1 MRAQKWPQRAM
12 ARTQPVPQ
20 DWPMGA
26 RTTGKVRVLLVDDLS
41 DIRLVMRLLLEADG
55 RAEVVGEAAD
65 GAEAARL
72 AGELRPDAVV
82 LDLRMPGMDGVS
94 ALPLIRDAAPGAV
107 VVALSALP
115 IGPTTDRAV
124 DLGATY
130 VRKPDL
136 RRVVNLVAALVPA
149 QPDPPKSKRRKRMG
163 PTAA

>member
-1 MRAQKWPQRAM
+1 M
-12 ARTQPVPQ
+12 AWARLGPQ
-20 DWPMGA
+20 DWFMA
-26 RTTGKVRVLLVDDLS
+26 RRTSGKVRVLLVDDLS

-72 AGELRPDAVV
+72 ASELNPDAVV

-94 ALPLIRDAAPGAV
+94 ALPLIRDASPGAV

-115 IGPTTDRAV
+115 VGPMTDQAV

-136 RRVVNLVAALVPA
+136 RRVVNLVAALAPA
-149 QPDPPKSKRRKRMG
+149 TPEPPRPRGRRRMG
-163 PTAA
+163 PAAA

>member
-1 MRAQKWPQRAM
+1 
-12 ARTQPVPQ
+12 
-20 DWPMGA
+20 MGG
-26 RTTGKVRVLLVDDLS
+26 RVSPKVRVLLVDDLP

-65 GAEAARL
+65 GREAVRL

-94 ALPLIRDAAPGAV
+94 ALPLIRDASPGAV

-115 IGPTTDRAV
+115 VGPMTDRAV

-136 RRVVNLVAALVPA
+136 RRVVNLVAALAPA
-149 QPDPPKSKRRKRMG
+149 APEPPTPKGGKRMG
-163 PTAA
+163 PAAA

>member
-1 MRAQKWPQRAM
+1 
-12 ARTQPVPQ
+12 
-20 DWPMGA
+20 MGGK
-26 RTTGKVRVLLVDDLS
+26 RGGKVRVLLVDDLS

-65 GAEAARL
+65 GAEAVRL

-82 LDLRMPGMDGVS
+82 LDLRMPGMDGVA
-94 ALPLIRDAAPGAV
+94 ALPLIRDAAPGTV

-115 IGPTTDRAV
+115 VGPTTDQAI

-136 RRVVNLVAALVPA
+136 RRVVNLVGALAPAGPEPQTPKDRKNRLGPAA
-149 QPDPPKSKRRKRMG
+149 
-163 PTAA
+163 

>member
-1 MRAQKWPQRAM
+1 
-12 ARTQPVPQ
+12 
-20 DWPMGA
+20 MGA
-26 RTTGKVRVLLVDDLS
+26 RSSGKVRVLLVDDLP

-65 GAEAARL
+65 GAEGVALAR
-72 AGELRPDAVV
+72 ELRPDAVI

-94 ALPLIRDAAPGAV
+94 ALPLIRDAAPGVV

-115 IGPTTDRAV
+115 VGPSTDQAI

-136 RRVVNLVAALVPA
+136 RRVVNLIGALASASPNPPAAA
-149 QPDPPKSKRRKRMG
+149 
-163 PTAA
+163 

>member
-1 MRAQKWPQRAM
+1 MGGRASS
-12 ARTQPVPQ
+12 
-20 DWPMGA
+20 
-26 RTTGKVRVLLVDDLS
+26 KVRVLLVDDLA

-65 GAEAARL
+65 GAAAVRL
-72 AGELRPDAVV
+72 AGDLHPDAVV

-115 IGPTTDRAV
+115 VGPMTDRAV

-130 VRKPDL
+130 IRKPDL
-136 RRVVNLVAALVPA
+136 RRVVNLVGALSAAPRPPA
-149 QPDPPKSKRRKRMG
+149 PKRGKRLG

>member
-1 MRAQKWPQRAM
+1 
-12 ARTQPVPQ
+12 
-20 DWPMGA
+20 
-26 RTTGKVRVLLVDDLS
+26 LVDDLP

-55 RAEVVGEAAD
+55 RVEVVGEAAE
-65 GAEAARL
+65 GGEGVRL

-115 IGPTTDRAV
+115 VGPLPDRVV

-130 VRKPDL
+130 IRKPDL
-136 RRVVNLVAALVPA
+136 RRVVNLVGSLARSGPE
-149 QPDPPKSKRRKRMG
+149 PPKPKRPKRIG
-163 PTAA
+163 PAAA

>member
-1 MRAQKWPQRAM
+1 
-12 ARTQPVPQ
+12 
-20 DWPMGA
+20 MGG

-65 GAEAARL
+65 GAEAVRL

-82 LDLRMPGMDGVS
+82 LDLRMPGLDGVT
-94 ALPLIRDAAPGAV
+94 ALPLIRAASPGTV

-115 IGPTTDRAV
+115 VGPATDRAV

-149 QPDPPKSKRRKRMG
+149 TPDPPGPKRRKRLG

>member
-1 MRAQKWPQRAM
+1 
-12 ARTQPVPQ
+12 
-20 DWPMGA
+20 MGGKA
-26 RTTGKVRVLLVDDLS
+26 SPKVRVLLVDDLP

-65 GAEAARL
+65 GADAIRL
-72 AGELRPDAVV
+72 ARELHPDVVV

-94 ALPLIRDAAPGAV
+94 ALPLIRDAAPSTV

-115 IGPTTDRAV
+115 VGPMTDRAV

-136 RRVVNLVAALVPA
+136 RRVVNLVGALAPA
-149 QPDPPKSKRRKRMG
+149 GPEPPTPKGSKRSG
-163 PTAA
+163 PAAA

>member
-1 MRAQKWPQRAM
+1 
-12 ARTQPVPQ
+12 
-20 DWPMGA
+20 
-26 RTTGKVRVLLVDDLS
+26 VRVLLVDDLS

-65 GAEAARL
+65 GAEAVRL

-94 ALPLIRDAAPGAV
+94 ALPLIRAASPGTV

-115 IGPTTDRAV
+115 IGPTTDQAV

-149 QPDPPKSKRRKRMG
+149 QPNPPKPMRRKRMG